1 LHRGGT
7 MRIPPE
13 VLEML
18 SAQPLFS
25 GLSQKE
31 LRSIVAL
38 GTSLDIKTGHVLTE
52 EGAFGRDAFLIV
64 SGTARCLVGEKEV
77 AVLGPGDLF
86 GEISLLDRAPRS
98 ATVIADS
105 DMSVTVFVRS
115 EFVRLIEA
123 SPKIALKLLAA
134 MAARL
139 RSVDQGVAARKG

>member
-1 LHRGGT
+1 

-13 VLEML
+13 VLKML

-38 GTSLDIKTGHVLTE
+38 GTYMEIKQGYVLTQ
-52 EGAFGRDAFLIV
+52 EGAHGREAFLIV
-64 SGTARCLVGEKEV
+64 SGTARCLVGDTEV
-77 AVLGPGDLF
+77 AVLGPGDLL
-86 GEISLLDRAPRS
+86 GEMSLLDQAPRS
-98 ATVIADS
+98 ATVVADS

-115 EFVRLIEA
+115 EFIRLIEA
-123 SPKIALKLLAA
+123 SPKIALKLLVV

-139 RSVDQGVAARKG
+139 RSVDQGFVASNG

>member
-1 LHRGGT
+1 
-7 MRIPPE
+7 MRIPHE
-13 VLEML
+13 VLDML
-18 SAQPLFS
+18 AVQPLFS

-38 GTSLDIKTGHVLTE
+38 GTYVEIKAGYVLTE
-52 EGAFGRDAFLIV
+52 EGAYGREAFLIV
-64 SGTARCLVGEKEV
+64 SGNARCLVGDKEV

-86 GEISLLDRAPRS
+86 GEMSLLDQAPRS
-98 ATVIADS
+98 ATVVADS
-105 DMSVTVFVRS
+105 DMSVTVLVRS

-139 RSVDQGVAARKG
+139 RSVDQGFVASNG

>member
-1 LHRGGT
+1 

-13 VLEML
+13 VLEL
-18 SAQPLFS
+18 LAAQPLFS

-31 LRSIVAL
+31 LRSVVAL
-38 GTSLDIKTGHVLTE
+38 GTYLEIKPGHVLTE
-52 EGAFGRDAFLIV
+52 EGTIGREAFLIV
-64 SGTARCLVGEKEV
+64 SGTARCLVGDKEV

-86 GEISLLDRAPRS
+86 GEMSLLDQAPRS
-98 ATVIADS
+98 ATVVAGS

-139 RSVDQGVAARKG
+139 RSVDQGFVASHG

>member
-1 LHRGGT
+1 
-7 MRIPPE
+7 MRVPPE
-13 VLEML
+13 VLDML
-18 SAQPLFS
+18 AAQPLFS

-38 GTSLDIKTGHVLTE
+38 GTPVDIKTGYVLTE
-52 EGAFGRDAFLIV
+52 EGAYGRDAFLIV
-64 SGTARCLVGEKEV
+64 SGAARCLVGDKEV

-86 GEISLLDRAPRS
+86 GEISLLDKAPRS
-98 ATVIADS
+98 ATVVADS
-105 DMSVTVFVRS
+105 DMRVTVFVRS

-139 RSVDQGVAARKG
+139 RSVDQGFVASHG